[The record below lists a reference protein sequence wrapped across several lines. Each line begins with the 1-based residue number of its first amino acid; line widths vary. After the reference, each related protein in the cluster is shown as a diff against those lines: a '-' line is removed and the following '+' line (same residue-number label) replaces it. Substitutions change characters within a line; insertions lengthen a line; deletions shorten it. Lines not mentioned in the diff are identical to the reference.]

1 MICRDCGVE
10 EGEYHKRG
18 CCLEVC
24 PYCGHQLL
32 CCFCNESMKLSGK
45 NFNRERIPWIYI
57 PNLCSLCGKTD
68 PDLFKVDKEVWK
80 NFVIPSLQKEILCID
95 CFNRMVAL
103 FPYGWK
109 DQYKKKSQSMIIIQ
123 DLR

>member
-32 CCFCNESMKLSGK
+32 CCPDFLPKDIYKAVGHDGESITNSKSSCFRKRRIIEHDFRPLPTDLALSYWTKGILQEIKEYAIKKTKEEKL
-45 NFNRERIPWIYI
+45 NHE
-57 PNLCSLCGKTD
+57 
-68 PDLFKVDKEVWK
+68 
-80 NFVIPSLQKEILCID
+80 
-95 CFNRMVAL
+95 
-103 FPYGWK
+103 
-109 DQYKKKSQSMIIIQ
+109 
-123 DLR
+123 